1 MPARISLGTVGLVV
15 GSVLTI
21 VGFVAYGTGNATL
34 NIIGFFYGFFCLLG
48 GLALKTSEL
57 KPVPMTP
64 ASPAV
69 LALREQ
75 QATATQNQIRKDV
88 TRYRYGQ
95 DVHLD
100 RALKLLEL
108 SPTDQE
114 RPNLVGLSES
124 EVEGSYALALEF
136 ESPLI
141 PLETWQGKQE
151 KIEKYF
157 GPGIRAKLG
166 QSAED
171 QVEVVLIAQLEIS
184 KLPPA

>member
-1 MPARISLGTVGLVV
+1 MLARISLGTVGLVV

-64 ASPAV
+64 ASPGV

-114 RPNLVGLSES
+114 RPNLVGLWES

-136 ESPLI
+136 KSPLI

-157 GPGIRAKLG
+157 GPGIRAELG
-166 QSAED
+166 QPVED
-171 QVEVVLIAQLEIS
+171 QIEVVLIAQPEIS
-184 KLPPA
+184 KVPLA